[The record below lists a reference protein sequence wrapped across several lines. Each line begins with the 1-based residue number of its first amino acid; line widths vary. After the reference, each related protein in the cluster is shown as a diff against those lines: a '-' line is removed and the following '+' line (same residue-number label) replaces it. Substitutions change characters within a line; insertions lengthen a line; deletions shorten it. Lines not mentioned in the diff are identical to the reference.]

1 MSHALT
7 VKSAKLTSEQEI
19 IANQNENNFKL
30 ILETGADENGR
41 SIKTE
46 GLEVE
51 DGVIFRGT
59 YISPKDK
66 AVVFSFAKGAS
77 LKKA

>member
-1 MSHALT
+1 MSYVLT

-30 ILETGADENGR
+30 ILETGPDENGR

-51 DGVIFRGT
+51 DWR
-59 YISPKDK
+59 Y
-66 AVVFSFAKGAS
+66 
-77 LKKA
+77 L